1 MEREKGR
8 KRPGEKIKRHKLLCI
23 KYKPQGYIVQH
34 KEYNQDF
41 IITINEV

>member
-1 MEREKGR
+1 MNYCVEN
-8 KRPGEKIKRHKLLCI
+8 
-23 KYKPQGYIVQH
+23 KPQGYIVQH